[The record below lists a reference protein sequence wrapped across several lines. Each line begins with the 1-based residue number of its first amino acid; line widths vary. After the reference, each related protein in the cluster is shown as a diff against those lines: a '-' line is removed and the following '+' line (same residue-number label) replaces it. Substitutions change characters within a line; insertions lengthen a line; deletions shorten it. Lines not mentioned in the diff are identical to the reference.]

1 MGSFNPMDKDKSKT
15 HRMSKIKD
23 FLHTHKYILLLIGLM
38 QHLFVGI
45 FIGDF
50 EFYVKIL
57 WPVNMVIFAILAS
70 GLFLE
75 THHWT
80 NQVKFLLFIAVIL
93 FPIALQFFHESTVF
107 YMSLNITYVL
117 FFGVI
122 FVQVFKYMIQPSYIN
137 SDLIIAAICGFL
149 LLIEIFVFTAHV
161 FIHLDPAS
169 YTGIDLSN
177 SPSIFT
183 DLVYYGSITLTTI
196 GYGDITPLTH
206 HTKLTASLFGI
217 TGQFYQVMLVGVLI
231 SKFVS
236 RPNN

>member
-1 MGSFNPMDKDKSKT
+1 MASFNSIDKNNSIAY
-15 HRMSKIKD
+15 RMSKIKD
-23 FLHTHKYILLLIGLM
+23 FLHTYKYILLLIGLM

-57 WPVNMVIFAILAS
+57 WPVNMVILAILAS

-80 NQVKFLLFIAVIL
+80 NRFKFLLFLAVIF
-93 FPIALQFFHESTVF
+93 FPIALQFFDESTVF
-107 YMSLNITYVL
+107 YLSLTYVL
-117 FFGVI
+117 FFCVI

-137 SDLIIAAICGFL
+137 IDLIIAAICGFL
-149 LLIEIFVFTAHV
+149 LLLEIFVFTAHV
-161 FIHLDPAS
+161 FIYLDPAS
-169 YTGIDLSN
+169 YNGIDLSN

-183 DLVYYGSITLTTI
+183 DLVYYCSITLTTI

-206 HTKLTASLFGI
+206 HAKLTASLFGI
-217 TGQFYQVMLVGVLI
+217 TGHFYQVMLVGVII
-231 SKFVS
+231 SKFIN
-236 RPNN
+236 RPNI